1 MMTLDVESGAGPRRV
16 DLASY
21 LDNDRAERAQE
32 EAYAWIKAIRHLR
45 VDDLPFRSRFTLR
58 GDSLWWF
65 AELYLHKEQAILQ
78 VMRTLAAFDALVERD
93 RPLAVR
99 YVDGPHPGVIA
110 QAAAARKI
118 RYSGPAWPA
127 AASWDLLRMDAR
139 ARTLAAGARLSRLRA
154 RPAAATR
161 ARIAAFVHTAFWRQ
175 PPVTSDGGDQSPVA
189 SGGGG
194 RSDGADGSAE
204 SYIGPVLRAL
214 ETRVGPAD
222 IRYVGLG
229 ARTNFRAR
237 RWWDP
242 FVSRDDTAVVPIER
256 YAPAAALADSRAVY
270 RDRHRARRSM
280 WKSAE
285 LRAHAVI
292 RGCDCW
298 PLVRQQLAGIA
309 LLQFPWSA
317 RSMDE
322 AAAALAA
329 IEPEVAVTYAEAGGW
344 GRALALECRRRA
356 IPLAGLQHGFIY
368 RHWLNYRHEID
379 ETAADPANP
388 SDPGFPFPAA
398 TLLFDENAARH
409 LSTAG
414 RFPPGTLAV
423 TGSARLDEL
432 LASVRGLA
440 ASDVERVR
448 RDTGASESR
457 PLVLFAAKEREARPF
472 LPALVDAM
480 RGMPEVQLVIKP
492 HPAETPDVY
501 APAVA
506 GVANIHVVG
515 SDMALPPLLAAAG
528 AIVTVNSTVAID
540 ALALGLPA
548 VVIGLPNNL
557 TPFVDAGLMLGAGS
571 AAEIRAAVGKAL
583 YNQEFRRDRIRLPA
597 RDEGQAASR
606 SAEAILGLAR
616 TLQDKAT

>member
-1 MMTLDVESGAGPRRV
+1 MITLEVESGAGPRRV
-16 DLASY
+16 DLRSY
-21 LDNDRAERAQE
+21 LDHDRDERAQD

-45 VDDLPFRSRFTLR
+45 VDGVPFRSRFTLR

-65 AELYLHKEQAILQ
+65 AELYLHKEQAILH

-99 YVDGPHPGVIA
+99 YVDGHHPGLIA
-110 QAAAARKI
+110 QAAAMRKI
-118 RYSGPAWPA
+118 RYSGPGWPA
-127 AASWDLLRMDAR
+127 PTSWELLRIEAR
-139 ARTLAAGARLSRLRA
+139 ARALAAGARLSRLRA
-154 RPAAATR
+154 TPAAATR
-161 ARIAAFVHTAFWRQ
+161 ARIAAFVHTAFWR
-175 PPVTSDGGDQSPVA
+175 SDV
-189 SGGGG
+189 
-194 RSDGADGSAE
+194 ADGSAE

-214 ETRVGPAD
+214 ETRVAPAD
-222 IRYVGLG
+222 IRYVGIG

-242 FVSRDDTAVVPIER
+242 LVSRDDSAMVPIER
-256 YAPAAALADSRAVY
+256 FAPAAALAASRAVY
-270 RDRHRARRSM
+270 RDRHRARRSL
-280 WKSAE
+280 WNSAD

-292 RGCDCW
+292 HGCDCW

-379 ETAADPANP
+379 ETTADPANP
-388 SDPGFPFPAA
+388 SDRGFPFPAA

-409 LSTAG
+409 LATAG
-414 RFPPGTLAV
+414 RFPPETLAV

-440 ASDVERVR
+440 ASDLARVR
-448 RDTGASESR
+448 RDTGAGEAR

-472 LPALVDAM
+472 LPALVEAM
-480 RGMPEVQLVIKP
+480 RGMPEVQLAIKP
-492 HPAETPDVY
+492 HPAETPAVY
-501 APAVA
+501 AAAVA

-515 SDMALPPLLAAAG
+515 SGTPLPPLLAAAG

-557 TPFVDAGLMLGAGS
+557 TPFVDAGVMLGAGS
-571 AAEIRAAVGKAL
+571 TAEICAAIDKAL
-583 YNQEFRRDRIRLPA
+583 YNQEFRRERTGLSAQDQ
-597 RDEGQAASR
+597 GQAASR
-606 SAEAILGLAR
+606 SAEAILALAGPSR
-616 TLQDKAT
+616 T

>member
-1 MMTLDVESGAGPRRV
+1 MITLDVESGAGSRRV
-16 DLASY
+16 DLHAY
-21 LDNDRAERAQE
+21 LDHDLAERAQE
-32 EAYAWIKAIRHLR
+32 EAYAWIKAIRHLH
-45 VDDLPFRSRFTLR
+45 VDGVPFRSRFTLR

-78 VMRTLAAFDALVERD
+78 MMRTLAAFDALVERD
-93 RPLAVR
+93 RPRAVR
-99 YVDGPHPGVIA
+99 YVEGRHPGVVA

-118 RYSGPAWPA
+118 RYSGPGWPA
-127 AASWDLLRMDAR
+127 PAAWDLLRIDAR
-139 ARTLAAGARLSRLRA
+139 ARALAAAARLSRRRA
-154 RPAAATR
+154 TPAAAAR
-161 ARIAAFVHTAFWRQ
+161 ARVAAFVHTAFWR
-175 PPVTSDGGDQSPVA
+175 SDV
-189 SGGGG
+189 
-194 RSDGADGSAE
+194 ADGSAE

-214 ETRVGPAD
+214 EARVAAAD
-222 IRYVGLG
+222 IGYVGIG

-242 FVSRDDTAVVPIER
+242 LVSRHDTAVVPIER

-280 WKSAE
+280 WNSAE

-292 RGCDCW
+292 RRCDCW

-322 AAAALAA
+322 AAAALAVL
-329 IEPEVAVTYAEAGGW
+329 EPEVAVTYAEAGGW

-379 ETAADPANP
+379 ETAVDPANP
-388 SDPGFPFPAA
+388 ADPGFPFPAA

-432 LASVRGLA
+432 RAAVGGMAS
-440 ASDVERVR
+440 SDIDRVR
-448 RDTGASESR
+448 RDTGAGDSR

-472 LPALVDAM
+472 LPALVEAM
-480 RGMPEVQLVIKP
+480 RGMPEVQLAIKP

-506 GVANIHVVG
+506 GLANISVVG
-515 SDMALPPLLAAAG
+515 SGTALPPLLAAAG

-540 ALALGLPA
+540 ALALGVPA

-571 AAEIRAAVGKAL
+571 TAEICAALANAL
-583 YNQEFRRDRIRLPA
+583 YNQEFRRDKMRLPA

-606 SAEAILGLAR
+606 SAEAILALAR
-616 TLQDKAT
+616 T